1 MFSLLTDLRFG
12 LRLLAKSPVFTAVAL
27 ITLTLGI
34 GATTT
39 IFTVVNAV
47 LIRPLPYK
55 DIDRLIVMR
64 ETSPDMSSE
73 HGSWGNVAPA
83 NFVDWEAQNSVFEQI
98 GTFDTYAD
106 LNLTGDGEPELIK
119 GVNATANLLELLG
132 VQPKLGRWFS
142 KEEDQ
147 RNDQVVLISD
157 GLWKRRF
164 GASQQVLDRPLTLNG
179 RPYTILGVMPADF
192 KLPPEAEIWRP
203 IGFRAGELRQRKAY
217 YLNVL
222 ARLKPSV
229 TVEQAQAEM
238 SALAGR
244 LQEQFPATNAD
255 RGVEVKA
262 LSEHVVGEVRPALQL
277 LLGAVALV
285 LLITCANVANL
296 LLARSAGRRK
306 EIAIRMALGAGKA
319 RLVRQL
325 LAESLLL
332 SLPGGALSC
341 LLAAWVGKLL
351 IALAPGSALRH
362 ANATV
367 DLRVLT
373 FALSISLLTG
383 LAFGIFPAI
392 RIIDSGV
399 EESLRDANQWTSA
412 SPRQMR
418 TRSSLVV
425 SEIALA
431 LLLLTGAGLLVK
443 SFVLLLRVD
452 PGFEARNLLTVQL
465 NLTPIVYR
473 TTPQGLAFNE
483 RLVRQIERLPGVL
496 SVATASRLPFE
507 GNDYI
512 RSFSIE
518 GAQDQPRTDRTAKFC
533 SVSQNYF
540 QTLGIGLL
548 SGRTFEEADVLESK
562 RALIINQTLANAFF
576 PNQDAVGHRLLIEK
590 DLYEIVGVA
599 GNIRN
604 LDLGFDP
611 KPEMYGLFGQ
621 SSTTRLAL
629 FIRRTLPGASGVK
642 DIRDAVKAIDP
653 DQPIFNVKSMQER
666 LLDSAS
672 TPYYLAFLLTLF
684 GVIALAL
691 AAIGVYG
698 VVSYSTKQRTRELGI
713 RIALGAP
720 RRAVMKEV
728 VAYGMRL
735 ALLGVTIGLASSFAL
750 TRILANQLY
759 GVAATDGLVFVG
771 AAVILSG
778 SAFLACYLP
787 ARQAAR
793 IDPMAAL
800 RHS

>member
-1 MFSLLTDLRFG
+1 MFSLVTDLRFG
-12 LRLLAKSPVFTAVAL
+12 LRLLAKSPVFSAVAL
-27 ITLTLGI
+27 FTLTLGI

-47 LIRPLPYK
+47 LIRPSPYK
-55 DIDRLIVMR
+55 DIDRLVVIR
-64 ETSPDMSSE
+64 ETSPDVSE
-73 HGSWGNVAPA
+73 HSSWGNVAPA

-106 LNLTGDGEPELIK
+106 LNLTGDGETELIR
-119 GVNATANLLELLG
+119 GVNATADLLALLG
-132 VQPKLGRWFS
+132 VQPELGRWFS

-147 RNDQVVLISD
+147 RGDRVVLISD

-164 GASQQVLDRPLTLNG
+164 GASQQVIDGQLTLNG
-179 RPYTILGVMPADF
+179 RPYTIIGVMPADF
-192 KLPPEAEIWRP
+192 KLPPDAEIWLP
-203 IGFRAGELRQRKAY
+203 IEFRAGLLRQRKIY

-244 LQEQFPATNAD
+244 LQEQFPATNAN

-262 LSEHVVGEVRPALQL
+262 LSAHLVGDVKPALQL
-277 LLGAVALV
+277 LLGAVGLV

-319 RLVRQL
+319 RLIRQL

-332 SLPGGALSC
+332 SLLGGALSC
-341 LLAAWVGKLL
+341 LLAAWAGKLL
-351 IALAPGSALRH
+351 ISLAPGSALRH
-362 ANATV
+362 ASATV
-367 DLRVLT
+367 DLRVLS
-373 FALSISLLTG
+373 FALTISLLTG
-383 LAFGIFPAI
+383 LAFGIFPAV
-392 RIIDSGV
+392 RMIDSGV
-399 EESLRDANQWTSA
+399 EGLLRDANQWTSA
-412 SPRQMR
+412 SPRQVR

-431 LLLLTGAGLLVK
+431 LLLVIGAGLLVK

-452 PGFEARNLLTVQL
+452 PGFEARNLLTAQL
-465 NLTPIVYR
+465 NLTPMVYR
-473 TTPQGLAFNE
+473 TTAQGLAFNE
-483 RLVRQIERLPGVL
+483 RLVRRIEMLPGVL

-507 GNDYI
+507 GNDYV

-518 GAQDQPRTDRTAKFC
+518 GARDQATTDRAAKFS
-533 SVSQNYF
+533 SVSPNYF
-540 QTLGIGLL
+540 ETLGIGLL
-548 SGRTFEEADVLESK
+548 GGRAFEDSDVLESK
-562 RALIINQTLANAFF
+562 KGLIINQALANAFF
-576 PNQDAVGHRLLIEK
+576 PNQDALGHRLRIEK
-590 DLYEIVGVA
+590 DLYEIIGVA
-599 GNIRN
+599 RNIRN
-604 LDLGFDP
+604 LDLGFKP
-611 KPEMYGLFGQ
+611 EPEMYGVFGQ
-621 SSTTRLAL
+621 SSTGRLAL
-629 FIRRTLPGASGVK
+629 FIRRSLPGGGEAG
-642 DIRDAVKAIDP
+642 DIRNAVKAIDP
-653 DQPIFNVKSMQER
+653 GQPIFNVKSMEER

-672 TPYYLAFLLTLF
+672 TPYFLAFLLTLF

-691 AAIGVYG
+691 SAVGVYG

-713 RIALGAP
+713 RIAVGAP
-720 RRAVMKEV
+720 PRAVMKEV
-728 VAYGMRL
+728 VADGMKL
-735 ALLGVTIGLASSFAL
+735 ALLGVIIGLASSFAL

-759 GVAATDGLVFVG
+759 GVAATDSLVFVV
-771 AAVILSG
+771 AAVILSV
-778 SAFLACYLP
+778 ATFLACYLP